1 MFSLSTFITRPVCYT
16 YALFLGFVFSH
27 TLTIEAQLTV
37 NESQTPAQLASLITG
52 TGVAI
57 SNVAV
62 TCTTTNNGRG
72 YGSYNATSSNL
83 NITEGLLLT
92 TGRANNAIGPNNS
105 GDAGSWSG
113 NNANATLPSSA
124 TKTLLENYS
133 GKTVY
138 EFCKFEFDIVPQG
151 DSIIFDYVFAS
162 EEYNEWVGSNYNDMF
177 GFFISGPG
185 ITGDANAGGRRN
197 LAKIPNTNTPVSINT
212 VNNGTNNSGP
222 CTNCS
227 YFQNNSSGTSVQYDG
242 FTRNLKAKSA
252 VQPCS
257 TYHLELIVADCGDR
271 QYDSG
276 VFIEK
281 IRSNA
286 VTVTGASLAGI
297 GYDAIEGCN
306 AGVFTFTRGTVTNK
320 SLTVNYWLSG
330 TALNGVDY
338 PLVGSILPIVP
349 RTITI
354 PANQASATLTI
365 NAYADGIPEPTE
377 NINVS
382 LFNTSCPSGP
392 GAQVSV
398 NLRDS
403 IFPTLTP
410 AGGTICQGA
419 TGIQLTAG
427 NAASYTWG
435 PAADVSSTT
444 GATVTAN
451 PSVSKHITVTAKLG
465 SCTEAKSAYIT
476 VNPAPAD
483 LVPNAYPAEA
493 CLGGTTQIRV
503 PGSANGV
510 SYQLRTSPAN
520 TNVGAAVNGNG
531 GIVGMMTG
539 NIFAAQTFNVYATN
553 TATGCSRQLSNTVT
567 VTVPGT
573 PSQVANNNDERGC
586 FTSGSN
592 WVHFTQPGTNRILAS
607 INPNGQDLGWVDV
620 REFVNGSPINVPACG
635 TDPNTQPQFITAAM
649 GRRWVV
655 DPQAQPS
662 ANINIRFYINNTDFT
677 ALQTAADANV
687 NPNDNLSGIA
697 SLGLSKYSGANEDGD
712 FANNCG
718 NGTTLLFN
726 QAQNGTVSSF
736 INGFSSAGRYV
747 EYVIPSC
754 SEMWLHGFSPSAPS
768 PLPIELKSFDAVCG
782 NNGVEVLWTT
792 ASESNNEYFSI
803 ERSADMSAWEEIA
816 RVAGAG
822 NSNED
827 LSYSYTDVRPL
838 EGVAYYRLKQTD
850 YNGDNEI
857 FAPKSVSCSAGAES
871 TWSVYPNP
879 ISDVFTVKIA
889 SLNEM
894 AGARIQMLDMSGKT
908 VKESNVNISE
918 GENYIQMN
926 RDGLAAGS
934 YIIRLMH
941 NSNQALSPLRVI
953 IR

>member
-1 MFSLSTFITRPVCYT
+1 MFTLYSIAKPFRYT
-16 YALFLGFVFSH
+16 CALFLGFAFLQN
-27 TLTIEAQLTV
+27 LTINAQLTV

-57 SNVAV
+57 SNVSV
-62 TCTTTNNGRG
+62 TCNTTNNGRG

-92 TGRANNAIGPNNS
+92 TGRANTAIGPNNS
-105 GDAGSWSG
+105 GSAGSWSG
-113 NNANATLPSSA
+113 NNENATLPSSP

-151 DSIIFDYVFAS
+151 DTLSFDYVFAS
-162 EEYNEWVGSNYNDMF
+162 EEYNEWVNSNYNDMF

-222 CTNCS
+222 CKNCS
-227 YFQNNSSGTSVQYDG
+227 YFQNNSNGTSVEYDG
-242 FTRNLKAKSA
+242 FTRNLQAKSA

-271 QYDSG
+271 KYDSG

-286 VTVTGASLAGI
+286 VTVTGASTAGSSHA
-297 GYDAIEGCN
+297 AIEGCN
-306 AGVFTFTRGTVTNK
+306 AGIFTFTRGTVTNK
-320 SLTVNYWLSG
+320 PLTVNYWLSG

-382 LFNTSCPSGP
+382 LFNTSCPAGP
-392 GAQVSV
+392 GAQVSI

-403 IFPTLTP
+403 IFSTLTP
-410 AGGTICQGA
+410 AGGIICQGA
-419 TGIQLTAG
+419 GGVQLTAG
-427 NAASYTWG
+427 NGASYSWS
-435 PAADVSSTT
+435 PAAAVNSVT
-444 GATVTAN
+444 GAVVTAN
-451 PSVSKHITVTAKLG
+451 PSVSQSITVTTSLG
-465 SCTEAKSAYIT
+465 NCTESKSAYIT

-483 LVPNAYPAEA
+483 LVPAAYPAEA
-493 CLGGTTQIRV
+493 CLGGASQVRI
-503 PGSANGV
+503 PGSVSGV
-510 SYQLRTSPAN
+510 SYQLRTSPLN
-520 TNVGAAVNGNG
+520 IPVGAAVNGNG
-531 GIVGMMTG
+531 GIISMMTG
-539 NIFAAQTFNVYATN
+539 NLLTPQTYNIYATN

-592 WVHFTQPGTNRILAS
+592 WVHFVQPGTGRIIAS
-607 INPNGQDLGWVDV
+607 VNPNGQDLGWVNIK
-620 REFVNGSPINVPACG
+620 EFVSGSPINVAACG
-635 TDPNTQPQFITAAM
+635 TNPVTQPEFVTAAM

-655 DPQAQPS
+655 APQVQPS
-662 ANINIRFYINNTDFT
+662 ANVNIRLYLNNADITG
-677 ALQTAADANV
+677 LQAAANANA
-687 NPNDNLSGIA
+687 NPGDDLSNIG

-712 FANNCG
+712 FSNNCG
-718 NGTTLLFN
+718 NGTTLLFG

-736 INGFSSAGRYV
+736 INGFNSNGRYV
-747 EYVIPSC
+747 EYVIPSF
-754 SEMWLHGFSPSAPS
+754 SEMWLHGFDSADPS
-768 PLPIELKSFDAVCG
+768 PLPVELKSFDAVCG

-792 ASESNNEYFSI
+792 ASESNNEYFTI
-803 ERSADMSAWEEIA
+803 ERSADMNAWEEVA

-827 LSYSYTDVRPL
+827 LAYSYTDVRPL
-838 EGVAYYRLKQTD
+838 PGLAYYRLKQTD

-857 FAPKSVSCSAGAES
+857 FAPKSISCTAGAES
-871 TWSVYPNP
+871 TWAVYPNP
-879 ISDVFTVKIA
+879 VSDVFTVKISSPGDVA
-889 SLNEM
+889 D
-894 AGARIQMLDMSGKT
+894 ARIQMLDMSGKT
-908 VKESNVNISE
+908 LKEGNVNISE
-918 GENYIQMN
+918 GENYIQMD

-941 NSNQALSPLRVI
+941 NSAGAFSPLRVI